1 MNQLRH
7 KQDTSIGDRNRGNN
21 EASDAPLWI
30 YSYAWASVESVIVV
44 CLDFTGENAW
54 VGWQPGS
61 KTRVS
66 PRKCRYE
73 SYLIKSNDTNQATI
87 LIQEW

>member
-7 KQDTSIGDRNRGNN
+7 KQDTSIGDRNGGNN

-44 CLDFTGENAW
+44 CLDFTGRS
-54 VGWQPGS
+54 VKMRG
-61 KTRVS
+61 
-66 PRKCRYE
+66 
-73 SYLIKSNDTNQATI
+73 
-87 LIQEW
+87 